1 MGWNQLLILFIVAL
15 VLCAVGFYKYVYF
28 LSIGYGFA
36 VAGIGAALMILFG
49 KQMQAVHFV
58 QCILFLLYGARLSGF
73 LVAREM
79 KSAAYRRTMKEAT
92 KAEKGMSVLVK
103 AAIWIFVSALYVT
116 QTSPVFF
123 RQYNAAS
130 DTLLPWIG
138 AAVSACAICLEALAD
153 RQKSAQKKQ
162 NPNMVATKGLYK
174 LVRCPNYCAEILF
187 WTGVLVGGLSALT
200 GWGQWVMAV
209 FGYVCIV
216 GIMFNGAKRLE
227 TRQLSRYGTLPEYR
241 AYADRTPILLPFIPL
256 YHLAKEK

>member
-1 MGWNQLLILFIVAL
+1 MGWNQLLILFAVAL

-79 KSAAYRRTMKEAT
+79 KSAAYRKTMKEAT
-92 KAEKGMSVLVK
+92 KAEKGMSVFVK
-103 AAIWIFVSALYVT
+103 AAIWIFVSALYVA

-130 DTLLPWIG
+130 DAVLPWIG
-138 AAVSACAICLEALAD
+138 AAVSACAILLEALAD
-153 RQKSAQKKQ
+153 RQKSEQKKQ

-174 LVRCPNYCAEILF
+174 IVRCPNYCAEILF
-187 WTGVLVGGLSALT
+187 WTGVFAGGLTALR
-200 GWGQWVMAV
+200 GAGQWSMAV
-209 FGYVCIV
+209 IGYVCII
-216 GIMFNGAKRLE
+216 GIMFNGVKRLE
-227 TRQLSRYGTLPEYR
+227 TRQLARYGKLPEYR
-241 AYADRTPILLPFIPL
+241 SYADRTPILLPLIPL

>member
-1 MGWNQLLILFIVAL
+1 
-15 VLCAVGFYKYVYF
+15 
-28 LSIGYGFA
+28 
-36 VAGIGAALMILFG
+36 
-49 KQMQAVHFV
+49 
-58 QCILFLLYGARLSGF
+58 
-73 LVAREM
+73 
-79 KSAAYRRTMKEAT
+79 
-92 KAEKGMSVLVK
+92 MSVFVK